1 MEDKQ
6 LQTLIRL
13 LESIDKDLDQFLFAP
28 NHYDAAEY
36 FEDVSLAA
44 ADALALAVSMSE
56 FHQCFDSTADEIVKL
71 REANEAFAKRQAWWT
86 ERMFELEKQLGDAV
100 LAEREACAAICDE
113 GSSFDGDIIRARGRT
128 WE

>member
-13 LESIDKDLDQFLFAP
+13 LESIDKDLDQFLLTP

-44 ADALALAVSMSE
+44 ADALALAVSMS
-56 FHQCFDSTADEIVKL
+56 STADEIVKL
-71 REANEAFAKRQAWWT
+71 REANEAFAKRQEWWT
-86 ERMFELEKQLGDAV
+86 ERMFELEKQLGVTYRQA
-100 LAEREACAAICDE
+100 
-113 GSSFDGDIIRARGRT
+113 IRARGGV
-128 WE
+128 

>member
-13 LESIDKDLDQFLFAP
+13 LESIDKDLDQFLFTP

-44 ADALALAVSMSE
+44 ADALALAVSMS
-56 FHQCFDSTADEIVKL
+56 STADEIVKL
-71 REANEAFAKRQAWWT
+71 REANEAFGKRQEWWGK
-86 ERMFELEKQLGDAV
+86 RMFELEHEL
-100 LAEREACAAICDE
+100 LAEREACALVCEQVTAAWSEVEYNE
-113 GSSFDGDIIRARGRT
+113 GCMDCSKAIRARGDA
-128 WE
+128 